1 MVHSDAIRP
10 ALRIGKKVAKYSRI
24 AIYWQASES
33 KAYAC
38 ICMHMQ
44 WTIDYYL
51 IGELQLY

>member
-33 KAYAC
+33 KGHAYAC
-38 ICMHMQ
+38 MI
-44 WTIDYYL
+44 I
-51 IGELQLY
+51 I

>member
-33 KAYAC
+33 KAHAYAC
-38 ICMHMQ
+38 
-44 WTIDYYL
+44 TVDY
-51 IGELQLY
+51 I

>member
-33 KAYAC
+33 KAHAYVC
-38 ICMHMQ
+38 TVDYRLLFDW
-44 WTIDYYL
+44 WTATVL
-51 IGELQLY
+51 ST